1 MNHKKILYT
10 IVFIIVTASASFAQ
24 DVSFSQFFSNQL
36 YLNPAYAGNPR
47 FQRASVN
54 YRNQWLTRQSPYMS
68 YGASYDRFFIEQ
80 NSGFGLN
87 IINDMQALGTLNWL
101 TLDLLYSYNLRIAY
115 NAQIRGGIQAGG
127 IFKST
132 NTRNLVFPDMID
144 KMGNQT
150 QYVDYSGSNKVMP
163 DFAVGFLGE
172 WDIFYGG
179 FAVHHLLEPN
189 TMNNDLYS
197 SKLPRKYTGHMG
209 CNINI
214 YKRYILRKSLVLSP
228 NIIYQ
233 KQSNYQQLNLG
244 IYLSNQNLSTGIWVK
259 SNLGIKNYTFVFV
272 IGYYNTK
279 YSFAY
284 SYDFSVL
291 KGGFRG
297 LNTSSHEVT
306 FGMNFKYKKRARKKV
321 HTIKSPMF

>member
-1 MNHKKILYT
+1 MNHRKLLYT
-10 IVFIIVTASASFAQ
+10 LIIIIATASVSLAQ

-36 YLNPAYAGNPR
+36 YLNPAYAGSPKH
-47 FQRASVN
+47 QRASVN
-54 YRNQWLTRQSPYMS
+54 YRNQWLTRQSPYMT
-68 YGASYDRFFIEQ
+68 YGVSYDRFYIEQ
-80 NSGFGLN
+80 KSGFGIN

-101 TLDLLYSYNLRIAY
+101 TLDLMYSYNLRVAY
-115 NAQIRGGIQAGG
+115 NAQIRGGVQAGG

-132 NTRNLVFPDMID
+132 NTKNLIFPDMID
-144 KMGNQT
+144 GIGNPIST
-150 QYVDYSGSNKVMP
+150 VGFSGTSKIMP

-189 TMNNDLYS
+189 SMTQGSYTN
-197 SKLPRKYTGHMG
+197 KLPRKYTGHIG
-209 CNINI
+209 CDINI
-214 YKRYILRKSLVLSP
+214 YKRYILRKSMVLSP

-233 KQSNYQQLNLG
+233 KQSNYQQINVGL
-244 IYLSNQNLSTGIWVK
+244 YLSHQNLSTGIWVR
-259 SNLGIKNYTFVFV
+259 SNLGIENYTFVFV
-272 IGYYNTK
+272 AGYHNAK

-284 SYDFSVL
+284 SYDFSIL

-306 FGMNFKYKKRARKKV
+306 FGVNFEYKKRSRKKI

>member
-1 MNHKKILYT
+1 MNHKNFLYS
-10 IVFIIVTASASFAQ
+10 FIIIIATASVSFGQ

-36 YLNPAYAGNPR
+36 YLNPAYAGNPKH
-47 FQRASVN
+47 QRASIN

-68 YGASYDRFFIEQ
+68 YGASFDTFFIEQ
-80 NSGFGLN
+80 KSGFGIN

-101 TLDLLYSYNLRIAY
+101 TLDVMYSYNLRVAY

-132 NTRNLVFPDMID
+132 NTRNLVFPDMVD
-144 KMGNQT
+144 EMGNPT
-150 QYVDYSGSNKVMP
+150 SSVDYSGSSKVMP

-189 TMNNDLYS
+189 TMTQGHYS
-197 SKLPRKYTGHMG
+197 SKLPRKYTAHIG
-209 CNINI
+209 CDINI

-233 KQSNYQQLNLG
+233 KQSNYQQLNVGL
-244 IYLSNQNLSTGIWVK
+244 YLSHQNLSTGIWVK
-259 SNLGIKNYTFVFV
+259 NNLGIENYTFVF
-272 IGYYNTK
+272 IAGYHNAK
-279 YSFAY
+279 HSFAY

-306 FGMNFKYKKRARKKV
+306 FGMNFKYKKWSRKKI
-321 HTIKSPMF
+321 HTIKSPLF